1 MGGGGVVVFA
11 SFPVRNMARSA
22 FRNDGNK
29 FYKTHGILV
38 LMDDGDQSSSFV
50 RDIAFSLAA
59 PIAVSVKVTS
69 SPANRKQSRAHARK
83 SPSLRVHLPVDR
95 G

>member
-1 MGGGGVVVFA
+1 MGLYLAQSGA
-11 SFPVRNMARSA
+11 TRSA

-29 FYKTHGILV
+29 FYKTHMILV
-38 LMDDGDQSSSFV
+38 LIDDGDQSSSFV

-59 PIAVSVKVTS
+59 LIAMSFKVTS
-69 SPANRKQSRAHARK
+69 SPANCKQSRAHARK
-83 SPSLRVHLPVDR
+83 SPSLRVLLPVDR